1 MGCQHPATKRRPVG
15 LQNRNLG
22 RTCQPMSFTDRQNVS
37 DLLPHVTDL
46 PSSGVE
52 VKSAEVAVQWR
63 NIYSKFILACIY
75 PPPTRR
81 NSPLQW
87 VRAVLIINASR
98 SHSGTPQSVRL
109 LWTSDQPY
117 LETSTWQHTTDF
129 HVPGGFRTRNPNKRA
144 DADPCLRSRG
154 IVACSAYS
162 TITVHWNVMPCS
174 LVQLSSFRKSLQ
186 TPNLII
192 EHNLLLELYLL
203 FLYGCETC
211 YFI

>member
-75 PPPTRR
+75 PPPHPAQQPPPV
-81 NSPLQW
+81 SQG
-87 VRAVLIINASR
+87 R
-98 SHSGTPQSVRL
+98 SHYQCFTITLRHTTVGKTPLDEWSALLRDLYLTTHNRLSCPRRVSNPQSQQASGRR
-109 LWTSDQPY
+109 P
-117 LETSTWQHTTDF
+117 
-129 HVPGGFRTRNPNKRA
+129 
-144 DADPCLRSRG
+144 
-154 IVACSAYS
+154 
-162 TITVHWNVMPCS
+162 MP
-174 LVQLSSFRKSLQ
+174 
-186 TPNLII
+186 
-192 EHNLLLELYLL
+192 
-203 FLYGCETC
+203 
-211 YFI
+211 